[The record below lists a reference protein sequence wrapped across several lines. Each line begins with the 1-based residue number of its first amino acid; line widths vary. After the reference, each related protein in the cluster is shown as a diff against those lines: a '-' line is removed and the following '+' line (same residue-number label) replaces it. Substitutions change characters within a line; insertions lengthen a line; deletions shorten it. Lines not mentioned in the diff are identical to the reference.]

1 MIKRKRR
8 KKMENNYDELFGAPS
23 EVPDATP
30 IEIAGPINDVVVVS
44 NPEVIMPEIPYDQGD
59 FNAYF
64 NK

>member
-1 MIKRKRR
+1 
-8 KKMENNYDELFGAPS
+8 MENNYEELFGAPS